1 MQLPEAM
8 RDNYL
13 LLLNSFSLM
22 QVYPVYNG
30 NSGDSVHSD
39 SSMKEDAQSS
49 FNNFNRQGYGHLYQ
63 LLLYASFIFN
73 CLNQSFCFVF
83 FILYVIVIELCCQQD
98 SCTAYLWFI
107 S

>member
-13 LLLNSFSLM
+13 LLLNSSFSLM

-63 LLLYASFIFN
+63 LLLFYF
-73 CLNQSFCFVF
+73 
-83 FILYVIVIELCCQQD
+83 
-98 SCTAYLWFI
+98 
-107 S
+107 